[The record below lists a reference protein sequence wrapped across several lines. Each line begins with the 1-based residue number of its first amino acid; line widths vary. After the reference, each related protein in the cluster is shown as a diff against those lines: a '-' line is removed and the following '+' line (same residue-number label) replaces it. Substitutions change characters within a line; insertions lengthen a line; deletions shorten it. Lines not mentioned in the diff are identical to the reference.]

1 MKRQKLSLSPLI
13 ALITLGGLLAA
24 SDLAAQQPKIKVKAP
39 VTQRKL
45 SPKAQVL
52 LERGQEWDK
61 LKGLL
66 GGTQFSFNT
75 NSCVFAHTIDPSRV
89 YTNIPLKKVTLSYS
103 WQAQTAKL
111 TFNCK
116 QGNCITG
123 RAELA
128 IPPRSSTTVERS
140 QRNTVQ
146 GAMLHTSMR
155 RLIDLCAS
163 DDKLPAPPS
172 GDKA

>member
-1 MKRQKLSLSPLI
+1 MKRQKLSLSLLI
-13 ALITLGGLLAA
+13 SLITLGGLLAA
-24 SDLAAQQPKIKVKAP
+24 SDLAAQQVKVKDP
-39 VTQRKL
+39 RVKKTISMK
-45 SPKAQVL
+45 SQVL
-52 LERGQEWDK
+52 ISRNQEWNK
-61 LKGLL
+61 LKDLL

-75 NSCVFAHTIDPSRV
+75 NSCVFKQTIDPGRV
-89 YTNIPLKKVTLSYS
+89 YTDIPLKKVTLSYS